1 MYPFQLSPSPLS
13 QVQVQKML
21 DDAQQNNSSNRLL
34 EQYQTIGI
42 ELQIVEDN
50 GSVAAFREGVCT
62 IPVEVLESY
71 LEDLLDLSVGE
82 VVLNLNRSHKLLEQY
97 KLAGVFNALKR
108 TFPQIGLMRRLK
120 FAKIVSAEISR
131 RRGMDGTTRTP
142 ILSLDNI
149 LKVPAA
155 ARSSSFQ
162 GAARSLIPFPKR
174 ES

>member
-1 MYPFQLSPSPLS
+1 MCQSLLNHPQIE
-13 QVQVQKML
+13 QML
-21 DDAQQNNSSNRLL
+21 DDAQQNNSTNRLL
-34 EQYQTIGI
+34 QQYQTIGI

-50 GSVAAFREGVCT
+50 GSVAAFREGVCV

-82 VVLNLNRSHKLLEQY
+82 VVLNLNRSPKWLEQY
-97 KLAGVFNALKR
+97 KLAGIFSALKR

-131 RRGMDGTTRTP
+131 RRGRDGTTRTP
-142 ILSLDNI
+142 ILSLDKI
-149 LKVPAA
+149 LNVPAA

-162 GAARSLIPFPKR
+162 GAARSLIHFPKR
-174 ES
+174 GN